1 MAAKRVS
8 RAAAV
13 HKSGS
18 KKGKLKK
25 GCKFTKNGGAVCGLN
40 GITKKAKKRR

>member
-25 GCKFTKNGGAVCGLN
+25 GCKFTKTGAICGLN

>member
-1 MAAKRVS
+1 MASKRVS

-13 HKSGS
+13 HKSGA

-25 GCKFTKNGGAVCGLN
+25 GCKFVKGGAVC

>member
-8 RAAAV
+8 RSAAV
-13 HKSGS
+13 HKSGA

-25 GCKFTKNGGAVCGLN
+25 GCKFVKGGAVCGLT
-40 GITKKAKKRR
+40 TKKAKKRK

>member
-13 HKSGS
+13 HKSGP

-25 GCKFTKNGGAVCGLN
+25 NCKFTRTGAICGLN
-40 GITKKAKKRR
+40 STTKKAKKRR